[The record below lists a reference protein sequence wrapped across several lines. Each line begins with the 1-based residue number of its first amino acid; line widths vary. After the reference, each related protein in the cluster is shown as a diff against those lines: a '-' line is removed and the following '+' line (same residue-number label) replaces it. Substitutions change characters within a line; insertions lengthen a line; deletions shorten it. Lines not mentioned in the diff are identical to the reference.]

1 VHEAYV
7 RLVAGSL
14 PESQGPVHFFAWP
27 RASCV
32 LENAVSFSPARARHI
47 ERLDDALTALV
58 ALDERKAKLIEL
70 RYFGGLG
77 PREIGQ
83 SLNISGATVAR
94 EQRSA
99 EMAAPRDGSRR
110 R

>member
-1 VHEAYV
+1 
-7 RLVAGSL
+7 
-14 PESQGPVHFFAWP
+14 
-27 RASCV
+27 
-32 LENAVSFSPARARHI
+32 VSFSPARARHI
-47 ERLDDALTALV
+47 ERLDDALTALA

-94 EQRSA
+94 EQCSA